1 MGPFR
6 YITRNI
12 GGGEEYRKLVVKS
25 YATVPALV
33 MTKAFKYARQG
44 TVERARG
51 HYEESLRYFLEG
63 SAVWGDR
70 VRGLANASVVRVND
84 FEPEPMGSL
93 VFINHVCELDFP
105 FDSLVLKLP
114 YLANQEIKNSVFAYW
129 WMRAMGSEVFD
140 RRDSR
145 TIATS
150 VRNLVARLNDTSFI
164 VYPEGGLSY
173 SEELKPLK
181 KGMVRIA
188 HENRIPIHVIIKS
201 GLTALLEGH
210 PAPVIAYSSAGVVDP
225 GDFADWKALREEL
238 TARFRE
244 GKAKLDSTLQTEL
257 QSDPL
262 HQAQ

>member
-51 HYEESLRYFLEG
+51 RYEESLRYFLEG

-70 VRGLANASVVRVND
+70 VRNLANARVVRVND

-150 VRNLVARLNDTSFI
+150 VRNLVARLNDTS
-164 VYPEGGLSY
+164 GAGAAARSQQ
-173 SEELKPLK
+173 
-181 KGMVRIA
+181 G
-188 HENRIPIHVIIKS
+188 
-201 GLTALLEGH
+201 ALLEGH
-210 PAPVIAYSSAGVVDP
+210 PAPVIAYSSAGIVDP
-225 GDFADWKALREEL
+225 GDFPDWKALREEL
-238 TARFRE
+238 TMRFYE
-244 GKAKLDSTLQTEL
+244 GKVRLDKRLQTEL
-257 QSDPL
+257 QTDRASPGALKTD
-262 HQAQ
+262 